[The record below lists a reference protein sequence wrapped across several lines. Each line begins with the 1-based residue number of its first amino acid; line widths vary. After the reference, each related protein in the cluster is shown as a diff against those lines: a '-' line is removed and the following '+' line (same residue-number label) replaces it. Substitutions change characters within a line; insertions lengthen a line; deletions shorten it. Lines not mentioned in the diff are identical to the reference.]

1 MTHEKASELF
11 SEYVVTGANP
21 EANGECRAHLSECV
35 QCRQEWASVR
45 DAWSAMQELP
55 EMEPSPEMRTRF
67 YQMLEAY
74 EAGRREA
81 VVEPGHARKSFWS
94 WWQQPVF
101 QFAAGVAM
109 LAVGV

>member
-1 MTHEKASELF
+1 
-11 SEYVVTGANP
+11 
-21 EANGECRAHLSECV
+21 
-35 QCRQEWASVR
+35 
-45 DAWSAMQELP
+45 
-55 EMEPSPEMRTRF
+55 
-67 YQMLEAY
+67 MLEAY

-109 LAVGV
+109 LAVGVAIGHYALAGGSAGQSGIRRWRTYAVRFRT